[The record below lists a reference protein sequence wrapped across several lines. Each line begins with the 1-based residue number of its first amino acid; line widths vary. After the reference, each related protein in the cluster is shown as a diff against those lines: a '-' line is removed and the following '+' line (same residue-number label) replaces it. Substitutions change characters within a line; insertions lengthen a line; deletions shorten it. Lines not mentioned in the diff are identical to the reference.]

1 MTPQWLRDSI
11 AHGSALPCGD
21 YIAIEDL
28 HETTVK
34 NCPDC
39 NCKPCAC
46 ADSSASAL
54 SPSSSP
60 KRTRHLPSPPTS
72 PSTSR
77 HGAPEQATPIPAH
90 LLPPDPPNVTD
101 LEKLNYMSLYAC
113 QRASPL
119 VCPNQDLARELDI
132 IRQSRALEGEDRSA
146 LSYQRAIS
154 VIKGAPS

>member
-1 MTPQWLRDSI
+1 M
-11 AHGSALPCGD
+11 
-21 YIAIEDL
+21 
-28 HETTVK
+28 
-34 NCPDC
+34 
-39 NCKPCAC
+39 
-46 ADSSASAL
+46 
-54 SPSSSP
+54 
-60 KRTRHLPSPPTS
+60 
-72 PSTSR
+72 
-77 HGAPEQATPIPAH
+77 
-90 LLPPDPPNVTD
+90 TD